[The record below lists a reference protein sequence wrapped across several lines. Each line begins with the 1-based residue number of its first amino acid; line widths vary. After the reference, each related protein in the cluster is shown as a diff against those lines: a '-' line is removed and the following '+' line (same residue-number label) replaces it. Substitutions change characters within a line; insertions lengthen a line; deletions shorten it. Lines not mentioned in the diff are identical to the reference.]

1 MEKNKE
7 PKPRISVIV
16 PIYNS
21 REWLRQCLDS
31 LLAQTFSDFEI
42 VAVNDGSTDG
52 SRGILETYE
61 RTDRRIRIV
70 DRPNGGQSAARNT
83 GIEASRGRY
92 LFFIDSDD
100 TVSPLALEILYSAL
114 HKQQATI
121 AIGRITFDNK
131 KLANNKSGLT
141 DYDSFSGEAF
151 TEMLLYQTGKYKLT
165 PCGIIFDRNL
175 FDVRNRFIEGQY
187 YEDLELIPRITS
199 GCPEI
204 ALVDAPLYYYRQHPS
219 SFIHTFR
226 PSRFDSL
233 KSVASLQ
240 KNVAPLSLSLK
251 KAVDDRTLSANFNA
265 YLLAT
270 GREGYEET
278 ADSCWKTIRRL
289 RLASLINPKV
299 RLKNKAGILLSYL
312 GRRFFDWLM
321 G

>member
-61 RTDRRIRIV
+61 RMDRRIRIV
-70 DRPNGGQSAARNT
+70 DRPNGGLSAARNT

-100 TVSPLALEILYSAL
+100 TVSPVAFEVLFSAL
-114 HKQQATI
+114 QKQQASI
-121 AIGRITFDNK
+121 ASSCIVLNEKELTTE
-131 KLANNKSGLT
+131 SGNYPMPHT
-141 DYDSFSGEAF
+141 VSGEIY
-151 TEMLLYQTGKYKLT
+151 TENLLYQTGKHITGAWGKL
-165 PCGIIFDRNL
+165 FDRNL
-175 FDVRNRFIEGQY
+175 FDDRNRFIEGQY

-312 GRRFFDWLM
+312 GRRFFDWLI